1 MKNLE
6 SEGAAAIF
14 TGYFLKESPAPMTID
29 YGQTIHLPKTD
40 FPRRAGLP
48 QKEPEILKRWEKMGL
63 YEKQRAQGKS
73 REKFILHMGPPFA
86 NGHIHIGHVLTTVLK
101 DVVCRS
107 YQQLGYEAPLVP
119 GFDCHGLPIEWKIEE
134 KYRKSSSNVKKE
146 DIGAAKFREECRAFA
161 QHWVGVQSE
170 EFMRLGI
177 LGDFK
182 NPYLTMQPKSEALIA
197 SEIHKFLMN
206 GSLYRGSKPVMWSVP
221 EQTALAEAEV
231 EYRDHTSD
239 TVWVKFPIA
248 RTPLHLIMGWNIVIW
263 TTTPWTLP
271 GNRAI
276 AYGENLNYVAITVE
290 KVNETSL
297 AKVGDKLIVLE
308 DLYQN
313 FLKDAGIAEAKIVRR
328 LRGEEFAGTICKH
341 PLHGKGYEFDVPMK
355 PADFVTTDTGT
366 GFVHIAPGHGED
378 DFRLGQRHGIDV
390 PHTVSGDGRYLE
402 QVPIFAGLA
411 VYYADGKKG
420 PANKVVTQAIL
431 DAGNLVA
438 KGQVQHSY
446 PHSWRSK
453 APVIFR
459 NTPQWFI
466 SMEKNDLR
474 KKALA
479 EIKKTRWLPA
489 RGENRIAAM
498 VEQRGDWGV
507 SRQRYWGVP
516 IAVFVNKKTQEP
528 LKDEFVLN
536 RIISIF
542 EKEGSDAW
550 FKRSAQEFLG
560 ERYKADDYEQIM
572 DIIDVWFESGS
583 TQGFVLEERPD
594 LRRPADLYLE
604 GSDQHRGW
612 FQSSLLV
619 GCGTR
624 GNAPFK
630 AVLTHGFILDEKGY
644 KMSKSEGNVTDP
656 MALMKEYGADILRL
670 WTAGSDY
677 TEDTKFGKNILKG
690 HVDVYLRI
698 RNTLCYLLGSVTSL
712 KDSDRVEYKQ
722 LGDFDKWVLHRLHEL
737 DKTVRQ
743 CIRDFDFLT
752 LTTTVHNFC
761 SRDLSAFYFDVC
773 KDTLYCEALDSV
785 KRRGVVTVLDHVFRH
800 LVHWL
805 SPVLCFTAEEAWLAY
820 KGVGLD
826 DMNESIHLSEM
837 PVAPKEWHDPALAE
851 KWAKIAAA
859 RSVVTGALEIKRA
872 EKQIGASLESAP
884 AVHVADTGLASVL
897 KSVNFADV
905 CITSGIRINEG
916 RLPEGGFTL
925 AGVEGVSVVFGKA
938 EGQKCERCWRYTND
952 VGSHPQFPGACAR
965 CASVLNKEYKS
976 A

>member
-1 MKNLE
+1 
-6 SEGAAAIF
+6 
-14 TGYFLKESPAPMTID
+14 MTID

-40 FPRRAGLP
+40 FPRRAGLA

-63 YEKQRAQGKS
+63 YDLQRKQSAGK
-73 REKFILHMGPPFA
+73 EKFILHMGPPFA

-107 YQQLGYEAPLVP
+107 YQSLGYDAPLVP

-134 KYRKSSSNVKKE
+134 KYRKASSNVKKE
-146 DIGAAKFREECRAFA
+146 DIGALKFREECRAFA
-161 QHWVGVQSE
+161 DHWVGVQSS
-170 EFMRLGI
+170 EFIRLGI
-177 LGDFK
+177 HGDFK
-182 NPYLTMQPKSEALIA
+182 NPYLTMNKRSEALIA
-197 SEIHKFLMN
+197 QEIHKFLLN
-206 GSLYRGSKPVMWSVP
+206 GALYRGSKPVMWSVP

-239 TVWVKFPIA
+239 TVWVKFPVWES
-248 RTPLHLIMGWNIVIW
+248 PKHMLMGWNIVIW

-276 AYGENLNYVAITVE
+276 AFGDALNYVALTVE
-290 KVNETSL
+290 KVNEGSI

-308 DLYQN
+308 DLYAN
-313 FLKDAGIAEAKIVRR
+313 FLKDASIAEAKVVRK
-328 LRGEEFAGTICKH
+328 LTGEEFVGTVCKH
-341 PLHGKGYEFDVPMK
+341 PLNGKGYDFKVKML
-355 PADFVTTDTGT
+355 AGDFVTTDTGT
-366 GFVHIAPGHGED
+366 GFVHVAPGHGED
-378 DFRLGQRHGIDV
+378 DFRLGSRHAIEV
-390 PHTVSGDGRYLE
+390 PHTVSGDGKYLE
-402 QVPIFAGLA
+402 HVPQFAGLA

-420 PANKVVTQAIL
+420 PANKVVTQAIM

-466 SMEKNDLR
+466 SMDKTDLR
-474 KKALA
+474 KTALG

-516 IAVFVNKKTQEP
+516 IAVFVSKKTHEP
-528 LKDEFVLN
+528 LKDKAVLDK
-536 RIISIF
+536 IFAIF

-550 FKRSAQEFLG
+550 FTHPPQDFLG
-560 ERYKADDYEQIM
+560 PQYQADDYEQIM

-583 TQGFVLEERPD
+583 TQGFVLEQRSD
-594 LRRPADLYLE
+594 LKRPADLYLE

-644 KMSKSEGNVTDP
+644 KMSKSGDNAMSPT
-656 MALMKEYGADILRL
+656 ALMNEYGADILRL

-677 TEDTKFGKNILKG
+677 TEDTKFGKNILQG
-690 HVDVYLRI
+690 HVDVYRRI
-698 RNTLCYLLGSVTSL
+698 RNTFCYLLGSLGGFSESQRVAY
-712 KDSDRVEYKQ
+712 KD
-722 LGDFDKWVLHRLHEL
+722 LGDFDKWVLHRLHAI
-737 DKTVRQ
+737 DKEVRQ
-743 CIRDFDFLT
+743 CILDFDFLT
-752 LTTTVHNFC
+752 LSTIVHNFC
-761 SRDLSAFYFDVC
+761 ARDLSAFYFDVC
-773 KDTLYCEALDSV
+773 KDTLYCEAIDSV
-785 KRRGVVTVLDHVFRH
+785 KRRAVVTVLDHVFNH

-805 SPVLCFTAEEAWLAY
+805 SPVLCFTAEEAWLSY
-820 KGVGLD
+820 KGLGMD
-826 DMNESIHLSEM
+826 DLKESIHLSTM
-837 PVAPKEWHDPALAE
+837 PAAPAEWHAPELAE
-851 KWAKIAAA
+851 RWAKIAAA

-872 EKQIGASLESAP
+872 EKQIGASLEAAP
-884 AVHVADTGLASVL
+884 TVHVADTALASVL
-897 KSVNFADV
+897 KSISFEEV
-905 CITSGIRINEG
+905 CITSGIRIEAG
-916 RLPEGGFTL
+916 KVPDGAFTL
-925 AGVEGVSVVFGKA
+925 TGVDNVAVTFGKA
-938 EGQKCERCWRYTND
+938 EGTKCERCWRYTTD
-952 VGSHPQFPGACAR
+952 VGKSTQHPGACAR
-965 CASVLNKEYKS
+965 CAEVLKKE